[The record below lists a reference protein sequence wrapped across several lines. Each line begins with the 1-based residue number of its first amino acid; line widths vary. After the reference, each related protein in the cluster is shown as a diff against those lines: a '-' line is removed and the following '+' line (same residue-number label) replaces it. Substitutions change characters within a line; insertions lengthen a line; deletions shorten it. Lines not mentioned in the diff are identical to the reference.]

1 MYLENVDGYEGEGDL
16 FTRFGIEIRD
26 SATFVLSKR
35 RWDDLVST
43 NLFPFQLDARSA
55 EGPTLL

>member
-43 NLFPFQLDARSA
+43 NQAFQLDVA
-55 EGPTLL
+55 L